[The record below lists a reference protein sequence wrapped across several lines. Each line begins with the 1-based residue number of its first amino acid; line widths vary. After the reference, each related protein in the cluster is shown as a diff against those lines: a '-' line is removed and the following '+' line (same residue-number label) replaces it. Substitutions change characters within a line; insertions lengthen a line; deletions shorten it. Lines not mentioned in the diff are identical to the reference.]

1 MNRLLRY
8 TPALGAGLAL
18 LASCTDTPTP
28 TGPDGAVEPTNAAEV
43 AIASNSWSARAAMP
57 TGRQTLA
64 AAVVNNPEHQPV
76 LYAIGGG
83 DGNGRTL
90 STVEAYNFATNTWS
104 TRASMPAPL
113 EETNGAV
120 VIAGKIYISGGRDL
134 DNASPG
140 SDDGVPRPSLYV
152 YDPIADSWSR
162 KGDMP
167 EQSMSGIAGAINGQL
182 YALIGGSRNF
192 YRYDP
197 ATDTWSPRARCPIV
211 HFRAAAAVINGK
223 LYVAGGE
230 VFGFNGPYAI
240 RKLHVYDP
248 TMDRWT
254 VKAPLPRGVYLAA
267 GARLLGQ
274 LYVLGGISGL
284 RGRDLVQAYDPVA
297 NTWSLKAP
305 LPTSR
310 VALAAS
316 NWVNLGG
323 RQRIVAI
330 GGSGGGEERN
340 LRSNDV
346 YTP

>member
-1 MNRLLRY
+1 MNRLLRH
-8 TPALGAGLAL
+8 TLAPGAGLVL
-18 LASCTDTPTP
+18 LASCTDTRTP
-28 TGPDGAVEPTNAAEV
+28 TGPDGAVEQINAAEV
-43 AIASNSWSARAAMP
+43 GIASNSWSARTAMP
-57 TGRQTLA
+57 TGRLTLA
-64 AAVVNNPEHQPV
+64 AAVVNNPQQQPV
-76 LYAIGGG
+76 LYAIGGD
-83 DGNGRTL
+83 DGNGQTL

-104 TRASMPAPL
+104 TRASIPARL
-113 EETNGAV
+113 EETNGAA

-140 SDDGVPRPSLYV
+140 SDNGAPRKSLYV

-162 KGDMP
+162 KADMP
-167 EQSMSGIAGAINGQL
+167 EPSMSGVAGGLNGQL
-182 YALIGGSRNF
+182 YAMIGGSRNF

-211 HFRAAAAVINGK
+211 HFRAAAAAINGK

-248 TMDRWT
+248 TTDRWT

-274 LYVLGGISGL
+274 LYVLGGISGD
-284 RGRDLVQAYDPVA
+284 RGRDLVQAYDPLA
-297 NTWSLKAP
+297 NMWSQKAP

-310 VALAAS
+310 VGLAAS

-330 GGSGGGEERN
+330 GGSGGLGERN